1 MCEEQITYN
10 IVAIVYKIKGKEIYL
25 KGMNGF
31 LFEKDNLRCN
41 LLSSKDNLV
50 SDEVTEPRFS
60 IEDTGDQ
67 TSDSFYREILVRSM
81 LERKALKFEL
91 NLENKKLISIE
102 LPDA

>member
-1 MCEEQITYN
+1 MCEEQTTYN